1 MEHYFDR
8 WERLGIKCF
17 KFEESETSYWY
28 SSINNKRCAHKY
40 DNPVTMLNTCNV
52 CGLKSTPKRVN
63 IKGDIYGWNFK
74 DNKSLGV
81 KSKDC
86 LCMSCWNK
94 IKALTAKEYES
105 VEIKRL
111 TNKLLKEARKCQ
123 K

>member
-1 MEHYFDR
+1 MEHYLDR
-8 WERLGIKCF
+8 WERLGYKYF
-17 KFEESETSYWY
+17 KHGENENGYYYAPTK
-28 SSINNKRCAHKY
+28 NKRHAHFFK
-40 DNPVTMLNTCNV
+40 NPVTILNTCDV

-63 IKGDIYGWNFK
+63 VKSDVYGWNFK
-74 DNKSLGV
+74 DSKTLSV

-86 LCMSCWNK
+86 LCIRCWNK
-94 IKALTAKEYES
+94 IRTLTLKEYES